1 MAGSGRNNKSQD
13 KSKLYGPAIYQLHAQ
28 GRPHDEIAKLFGLSQ
43 RTSERYFAEYR
54 KSLKQ
59 DKALARAV
67 QIATDKML
75 EITEAASGRYERWI
89 KDEDADPKL
98 QKIAFDAS
106 TNVLK
111 SAKALTDRHVIDRDV
126 GNTPHDELY
135 DDIEALLDKRRRA
148 RTSEEDG

>member
-1 MAGSGRNNKSQD
+1 MAAKGGNRAD
-13 KSKLYGPAIYQLHAQ
+13 AKSKLYGPAIYQLRAQ
-28 GRPHDEIAKLFGLSQ
+28 GKSNTTIAELLGLPIRS
-43 RTSERYFAEYR
+43 TERYFAQYR
-54 KSLKQ
+54 KSLKE
-59 DKALARAV
+59 DKVLSRAV

-75 EITEAASGRYERWI
+75 ELTELASGRYETWI
-89 KDEDADPKL
+89 KDEDGDPKL